1 MFRVSFFGAAQEVT
15 GSCYLI
21 EDNETKFLIDCG
33 MFQCPGFCNERTRED
48 FPFDPHSLAAAVV
61 SHAHI
66 DHSGR
71 VPKLVNSG
79 FSGPIYSSVPTRDL
93 AELMLKDSVGVLTK
107 EARNRNEPLLYTE
120 EDVDRAMSQW
130 EHIEYGAPFHI
141 GAFEII
147 LYRAGHILGSS
158 MVFIRHS
165 SRSVLFTGDLGNPD
179 NPLLTREDTLPPFQV
194 LAIDATYGDRVH
206 EGVVERKLKL
216 ERAIE
221 QSVMRG
227 GVLMIPAF
235 SLERTQE
242 IIWEIAGMLKK
253 KQIPHI
259 PIFIDSPLA
268 IAATAIYQKYY
279 RYLRRAAEEEKSFS
293 FLKSPSVHFTRTT
306 EESKRINDIPS
317 PKIIIAG
324 SGMSTG
330 GRILHHERRYL
341 SDPQSTILFMGYQA
355 PGSLGR
361 MIQDG
366 ADTVTIMRE
375 TVLVRCHREV
385 INGYSAHVDQEDI
398 MDFVREHS
406 DTLQRV
412 IAVHG
417 EPKAALAIVQK
428 IRDYLAIDAIAP
440 KYGES
445 VDI

>member
-1 MFRVSFFGAAQEVT
+1 MLRISFFGAAQEVT
-15 GSCYLI
+15 GSCFLI
-21 EDNETKFLIDCG
+21 EDNDTRFLIDCG
-33 MFQCPGFCNERTRED
+33 MFQCPGFCNARTRED
-48 FPFDPHSLAAAVV
+48 FPFDPRSLAAAIA

-66 DHSGR
+66 DHTGR
-71 VPKLVNSG
+71 IPKLVKDG
-79 FSGPIYSSVPTRDL
+79 LRGPIYSSLPTRDL

-120 EDVDRAMSQW
+120 EDVDRAMAQW
-130 EHIEYGAPFHI
+130 EGVEYGAPFRI
-141 GAFEII
+141 GAFEIT

-158 MVFIRHS
+158 MVFIRHHG
-165 SRSVLFTGDLGNPD
+165 RSMLFTGDLGNPD
-179 NPLLTREDTLPPFQV
+179 NPLLTREEKLPPFQV
-194 LAIDATYGDRVH
+194 IAIDTTYGDRIH
-206 EGVVERKLKL
+206 EDVPERKLKL

-221 QSVMRG
+221 QSVVRG

-242 IIWEIAGMLKK
+242 IIWEISGMLKK

-279 RYLRRAAEEEKSFS
+279 RYLRRAAAEEKSFS
-293 FLKSPSVHFTRTT
+293 FLKLPSVHFTRTT
-306 EESKRINDIPS
+306 EESKRINDVPS

-366 ADTVTIMRE
+366 ADTVTIMGE
-375 TVLVRCHREV
+375 TVAVRCHREV
-385 INGYSAHVDQEDI
+385 INGYSAHVDQDDI

-406 DTLQRV
+406 DTIQRV
-412 IAVHG
+412 FALHA

-428 IRDYLAIDAIAP
+428 IRDYLAIDAVAP
-440 KYGES
+440 KYGDTVEL
-445 VDI
+445 